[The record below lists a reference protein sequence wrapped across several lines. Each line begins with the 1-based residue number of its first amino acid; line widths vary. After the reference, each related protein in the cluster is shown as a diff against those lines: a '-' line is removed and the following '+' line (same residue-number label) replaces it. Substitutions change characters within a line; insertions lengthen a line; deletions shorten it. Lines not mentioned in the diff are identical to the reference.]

1 MSRLISK
8 PLQHDWR
15 IRLSIVEL
23 TQHTEHFR
31 LGIATYIVTRVVLA
45 HSVTLKDY
53 DTFCKTMD
61 FLCLH
66 HFLISDVQPHIVISA
81 NLELLGAVSFYM
93 DRAWHSKSRLA
104 SMVGPIPIIWTRL
117 ITTREK
123 T

>member
-1 MSRLISK
+1 MTRLISK

-23 TQHTEHFR
+23 TQHTAHFR
-31 LGIATYIVTRVVLA
+31 LGIATDIVTRVVLA

-66 HFLISDVQPHIVISA
+66 HFFISDVQPHIVISA
-81 NLELLGAVSFYM
+81 NLELLGQSVFIWIGRGIRNR
-93 DRAWHSKSRLA
+93 DRHQRPDPFQSSGRA
-104 SMVGPIPIIWTRL
+104 
-117 ITTREK
+117 
-123 T
+123 